1 MGEFIASLSI
11 FGLTI
16 LGIFVIIPYIIFI
29 HLAINISRMNTR
41 LDDISETLIA
51 LTNDRRWRDT
61 QDGKQLRPKDVD

>member
-1 MGEFIASLSI
+1 MGELITSLSV

-16 LGIFVIIPYIIFI
+16 FGIFVVVPFIIFI
-29 HLAINISRMNTR
+29 DIAINISRMNKR

>member
-1 MGEFIASLSI
+1 MEELITSLSV

-16 LGIFVIIPYIIFI
+16 FGIFVIIPYIIFI
-29 HLAINISRMNTR
+29 DIAINISRMNKR
-41 LDDISETLIA
+41 LDDISETLIS